1 MGGEINF
8 VSLLIFEYDNDGGNQ
23 HYEYQQNGDEQV
35 LIWYVGDFSVEV
47 HP

>member
-23 HYEYQQNGDEQV
+23 HYEYHQNEYWQNGD
-35 LIWYVGDFSVEV
+35 
-47 HP
+47 